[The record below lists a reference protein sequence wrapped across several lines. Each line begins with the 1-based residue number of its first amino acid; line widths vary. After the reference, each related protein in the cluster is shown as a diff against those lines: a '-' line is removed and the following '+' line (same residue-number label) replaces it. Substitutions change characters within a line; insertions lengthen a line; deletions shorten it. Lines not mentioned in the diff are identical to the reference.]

1 MLVILSHL
9 GKGRVDRTVGQ
20 GGGGILERRYMYHIN
35 GGRIWLLAELP
46 TYLLHLF
53 CLQHKSDE
61 MKYTKNTNNIKINTR
76 QDNTTHSIWPH
87 LHLPSSLICFVR
99 LSLSRRPD
107 DWTAVVQS
115 VA

>member
-9 GKGRVDRTVGQ
+9 GTGRVDRTVGQ

-61 MKYTKNTNNIKINTR
+61 MKYTKNTK
-76 QDNTTHSIWPH
+76 NTTILRSTRDKTTQHTAFGPTST
-87 LHLPSSLICFVR
+87 SL
-99 LSLSRRPD
+99 LL
-107 DWTAVVQS
+107 
-115 VA
+115 